1 MVPSKHEAIERLVR
15 ILDRQESL
23 IRAQKNHIHAL
34 QMKVKVLE
42 RQKDM
47 EPGS

>member
-1 MVPSKHEAIERLVR
+1 MAPSIVAIQRLLS

-23 IRAQKNHIHAL
+23 IRAQKTYIHAL
-34 QMKVKVLE
+34 QMKVQVLE
-42 RQKDM
+42 GQKDM

>member
-1 MVPSKHEAIERLVR
+1 MLPSNEAINHLLS
-15 ILDRQESL
+15 ILDRQETL
-23 IRAQKNHIHAL
+23 IRAQKTYIGAL
-34 QMKVKVLE
+34 QMKVQVLE